1 MKRSATKNSSCSVSK
16 PSEFGCVAVLMG
28 GLSAEREISLK
39 SGDAVYEALK
49 KKGVN
54 AVRIDVDENVLNTL
68 EGNKFDRAFIILH
81 GRGGEDGV
89 MQAVLEMLDLPY
101 TGSGVLGSALSMDK
115 LRTKQLWNGA
125 GLQTPEYVE
134 LNASSDFQSV
144 SIQLGFPIIVKPSRE
159 GSSIGMTK
167 VNNLSELKPAW
178 EKAAEYDDG
187 VIAEKWVQG
196 EEYTVAI
203 LQKQALPMIRLQT
216 PNAFY
221 DYEAKYESDTTTY
234 HCPCGLS
241 AEQEKELQ
249 AMALRAFH
257 VLGARGW
264 GRIDFMLDESGEPWL
279 IEANTI
285 PGMTDHSLVP
295 MAAKAAG
302 IGFEEL
308 VWKIMETSC
317 G

>member
-1 MKRSATKNSSCSVSK
+1 MKQTTTNNNQYSVGK
-16 PSEFGCVAVLMG
+16 PSEFGRVAVLMG
-28 GLSAEREISLK
+28 GLSAERDISLK
-39 SGDAVYEALK
+39 SGEAVYEALK

-54 AVRIDVDENVLNTL
+54 AVRIDVDKNVVSAL
-68 EGNKFDRAFIILH
+68 EGNKFDRVFIILH

-89 MQAVLEMLDLPY
+89 MQAFLEMLGLPY

-115 LRTKQLWNGA
+115 LRTKQLWTGA
-125 GLQTPEYVE
+125 GLQTPDYEI
-134 LNASSDFQSV
+134 LNAESDSQSV
-144 SIQLGFPIIVKPSRE
+144 VSRLGLPIIVKPSRE

-167 VNNLSELKPAW
+167 VNELAELKPAW
-178 EKAAEYDDG
+178 EKAAEYDGD
-187 VIAEKWVQG
+187 VIAEKWIQG

-203 LQKQALPMIRLQT
+203 LQQQALPMIRLQT

-221 DYEAKYESDTTTY
+221 DYDAKYKADTTIY
-234 HCPCGLS
+234 DCPCGLS
-241 AEQEKELQ
+241 TEKEKELQ
-249 AMALRAFH
+249 IMALYAFS
-257 VLGARGW
+257 VLAGQGW
-264 GRIDFMLDESGEPWL
+264 GRVDFMLDESGQSWL

-295 MAAKAAG
+295 MAARAAG
-302 IGFEEL
+302 IGFDDL